1 MPDLTIKKTSN
12 KLYLAWMNMRRRCN
26 GDKHIKDSQHY
37 VERGITY
44 SESWKSFDNF
54 YKDMASTYKEGLSL
68 DRIDNNKG
76 YSKENCRWATPK
88 EQANN
93 TSRNRLFTINGVTK
107 TLALWIDEV
116 GVKSST
122 VRQRFYGLGW
132 DIERSL
138 FTPVRQHNLKK
149 G

>member
-76 YSKENCRWATPK
+76 YSKENCRWATAK
-88 EQANN
+88 EQSNN
-93 TSRNRLFTINGVTK
+93 TSRNRKITIGGITRN
-107 TLALWIDEV
+107 LSQWIEAS
-116 GVKSST
+116 GLKSST
-122 VRQRFYGLGW
+122 VRQRFYVYKWPIEKSLGLNL
-132 DIERSL
+132 ERG
-138 FTPVRQHNLKK
+138 K
-149 G
+149 